1 MLPMIYLWRVGMYVS
16 FGLSAA
22 DGASKLMFYLR
33 IGRTDMASSALCTG
47 KFWIEDF
54 NLGMRTR

>member
-1 MLPMIYLWRVGMYVS
+1 MYVS